1 MFNPIGVSG
10 QYLHQDT
17 DPKPVY
23 FLSSMTEHIA
33 QLYAE
38 IEQAMITNKEELEQY
53 RLRYLSKKGAVTA
66 LFDGLKIAAADD
78 RRALGQQLNELK
90 NRAQERFTA
99 FQEQMEAR
107 QQEAGSQPGVD
118 LTLPVI
124 PNLTGTQHP
133 LSIVRQ
139 RIIQIFERIGFN
151 VSDGPE
157 IESDWYNFGALNF
170 PDNHPAREMQDTFFV
185 EKPGG
190 GVADDMLL
198 RTHTSNVQIRL
209 MEYVRNSLADR
220 PGQFTPIRSI
230 MPGRV
235 YRNEAISARAHCQ
248 FHQVEGIYI
257 DRNVG
262 FKDLKDTL
270 YHFVK
275 ELFTKETKIRFR
287 PSYFPFTEPSAEID
301 ISCQICGG
309 SGCNVCKH
317 TGWVEIA
324 GSGMVDPNVLENCG
338 IDPDEY
344 TGFAFGMG
352 IERITMLKYQ
362 VRDLRL
368 YFENDVRF
376 LRQFEGL

>member
-1 MFNPIGVSG
+1 MLDKVKDL
-10 QYLHQDT
+10 QKQ
-17 DPKPVY
+17 
-23 FLSSMTEHIA
+23 
-33 QLYAE
+33 
-38 IEQAMITNKEELEQY
+38 IEQYTITSPEQLEHFRMRFISRKGVITELFEQ
-53 RLRYLSKKGAVTA
+53 
-66 LFDGLKIAAADD
+66 LKLVLPAD
-78 RRALGQQLNELK
+78 RRAVGQELNALK
-90 NRAQERFTA
+90 NAAQTQF
-99 FQEQMEAR
+99 EQFSQRMDE
-107 QQEAGSQPGVD
+107 QQTVAGHAPPVD
-118 LTLPVI
+118 LTLPTL

-133 LSIVRQ
+133 LSLVRQ

-151 VSDGPE
+151 VADGPE

-170 PDNHPAREMQDTFFV
+170 PDNHPARDMQDTFFI
-185 EKPGG
+185 EKTADGG
-190 GVADDMLL
+190 TDMLL

-209 MEYVRNSLADR
+209 MERQS
-220 PGQFTPIRSI
+220 PPIRSI

-235 YRNEAISARAHCQ
+235 YRNETISARAHCL

-275 ELFTKETKIRFR
+275 ELFEPGTQIRFR

-309 SGCNVCKH
+309 KGCNICKH
-317 TGWVEIA
+317 SGWVEIA
-324 GSGMVDPNVLENCG
+324 GSGMVDPQVIANCG
-338 IDPDEY
+338 IDPEEY

-352 IERITMLKYQ
+352 IERITQLKY
-362 VRDLRL
+362 VVNDLRL
-368 YFENDVRF
+368 YTENDVRF

>member
-1 MFNPIGVSG
+1 MLDKVKD
-10 QYLHQDT
+10 LHQEIKQYDINT
-17 DPKPVY
+17 
-23 FLSSMTEHIA
+23 
-33 QLYAE
+33 AE
-38 IEQAMITNKEELEQY
+38 QLEQF
-53 RLRYLSKKGAVTA
+53 RMRFISRKGVVTE
-66 LFDGLKIAAADD
+66 LFEGLKSVPPAD
-78 RRALGQQLNELK
+78 RRAVGQELNGLK
-90 NRAQERFTA
+90 NLAQERFETSS
-99 FQEQMEAR
+99 QRLEEQQTSASS
-107 QQEAGSQPGVD
+107 APPVD
-118 LTLPVI
+118 LTLPTI

-133 LSIVRQ
+133 LSLVRQ

-151 VSDGPE
+151 VADGPE

-170 PDNHPAREMQDTFFV
+170 PDNHPARDMQDTFFV
-185 EKPGG
+185 EKATDGDPT
-190 GVADDMLL
+190 DMLL

-209 MEYVRNSLADR
+209 MERQK
-220 PGQFTPIRSI
+220 PPIRSI

-235 YRNEAISARAHCQ
+235 YRNETISARAHCM

-257 DRNVG
+257 DKNVG

-275 ELFTKETKIRFR
+275 EMFEPGTQIRFR

-309 SGCNVCKH
+309 KGCNICKH

-324 GSGMVDPNVLENCG
+324 GSGMVDPQVIANCG
-338 IDPDEY
+338 IDPEEY

-352 IERITMLKYQ
+352 IERITQLKY
-362 VRDLRL
+362 VVNDLRL
-368 YFENDVRF
+368 YTENDVRF

>member
-1 MFNPIGVSG
+1 MIES
-10 QYLHQDT
+10 
-17 DPKPVY
+17 
-23 FLSSMTEHIA
+23 IA

-38 IEQAMITNKEELEQY
+38 IEQATVTNKEQLEQY
-53 RLRYLSKKGAVTA
+53 RLRYLSKKGAVTE
-66 LFDGLKIAAADD
+66 LFEGLKTAAAED
-78 RRALGQQLNELK
+78 RRALGQQLNGLK
-90 NRAQERFTA
+90 NLAQDRFQA
-99 FQEQMEAR
+99 FQEQVEAAE
-107 QQEAGSQPGVD
+107 QTTAAQPAFD
-118 LTLPVI
+118 LTLPTV
-124 PNLTGTQHP
+124 PNLMGTQHP

-151 VSDGPE
+151 VADGPE
-157 IESDWYNFGALNF
+157 IETDWYNFGALNF
-170 PDNHPAREMQDTFFV
+170 ADNHPAREMQDTFFV
-185 EKPGG
+185 EKTDTPSQ
-190 GVADDMLL
+190 DILL

-209 MEYVRNSLADR
+209 MEQVRNS
-220 PGQFTPIRSI
+220 PGGFRPIRSI

-257 DRNVG
+257 DHNVG

-275 ELFTKETKIRFR
+275 ELFTKDTKIRFR

-309 SGCNVCKH
+309 SGCNVCKY

-324 GSGMVDPNVLENCG
+324 GSGMVDPNVLTNCG
-338 IDPDEY
+338 IDPDEF

>member
-1 MFNPIGVSG
+1 MLDTVKN
-10 QYLHQDT
+10 LHQEIDQYSIT
-17 DPKPVY
+17 
-23 FLSSMTEHIA
+23 SS
-33 QLYAE
+33 
-38 IEQAMITNKEELEQY
+38 EQLEQF
-53 RLRYLSKKGAVTA
+53 RMRFISRKGVITE
-66 LFDGLKIAAADD
+66 LFEQLKTVPQSD
-78 RRALGQQLNELK
+78 RRAVGQKLNGLK
-90 NRAQERFTA
+90 NFAQEQFDRFSQA
-99 FQEQMEAR
+99 IDEQRTSANN
-107 QQEAGSQPGVD
+107 APPVD
-118 LTLPVI
+118 LTLPTI

-133 LSIVRQ
+133 LSLVRQ

-151 VSDGPE
+151 VADGPE

-170 PDNHPAREMQDTFFV
+170 PDNHPARDMQDTFFI
-185 EKPGG
+185 EKNKNG
-190 GVADDMLL
+190 DTSSDILL

-209 MEYVRNSLADR
+209 MERQK
-220 PGQFTPIRSI
+220 PPIRSI

-235 YRNEAISARAHCQ
+235 YRNETISARAHCM

-275 ELFTKETKIRFR
+275 EMFEPGTQIRFR

-309 SGCNVCKH
+309 KGCNICKH

-324 GSGMVDPNVLENCG
+324 GSGMVDPQVIANCG
-338 IDPDEY
+338 IDPEEY

-352 IERITMLKYQ
+352 IERITQLKY
-362 VRDLRL
+362 VVNDLRL
-368 YFENDVRF
+368 YTENDVRF

>member
-1 MFNPIGVSG
+1 MLDKVRDI
-10 QYLHQDT
+10 HQ
-17 DPKPVY
+17 
-23 FLSSMTEHIA
+23 
-33 QLYAE
+33 E
-38 IEQAMITNKEELEQY
+38 IEQFDIKSPEHLEQF
-53 RLRYLSKKGAVTA
+53 RMRFISRKGVITE
-66 LFDGLKIAAADD
+66 LFEGLKSVPQAD
-78 RRALGQQLNELK
+78 RRAVGQELNGLK
-90 NRAQERFTA
+90 NFAQERFDQFNQLVEEQRTA
-99 FQEQMEAR
+99 ASS
-107 QQEAGSQPGVD
+107 APPID
-118 LTLPVI
+118 LTLPTL

-133 LSIVRQ
+133 LSLVRQ

-151 VSDGPE
+151 VADGPE

-170 PDNHPAREMQDTFFV
+170 PDNHPARDMQDTFFV
-185 EKPGG
+185 EKA
-190 GVADDMLL
+190 ADGAPSDMLL

-209 MEYVRNSLADR
+209 MERQKQAATF
-220 PGQFTPIRSI
+220 QPIRSI

-235 YRNEAISARAHCQ
+235 YRNETISARAHCM

-275 ELFTKETKIRFR
+275 EMFEPGTQIRFR

-309 SGCNVCKH
+309 KGCNICKH
-317 TGWVEIA
+317 SGWVEIA
-324 GSGMVDPNVLENCG
+324 GSGMVDPQVIANCG
-338 IDPDEY
+338 IDPEEY

-352 IERITMLKYQ
+352 IERITQLKY
-362 VRDLRL
+362 VVNDLRL
-368 YFENDVRF
+368 YTENDVRF

>member
-1 MFNPIGVSG
+1 MLDKI
-10 QYLHQDT
+10 
-17 DPKPVY
+17 
-23 FLSSMTEHIA
+23 TE
-33 QLYAE
+33 LYAE
-38 IEQAMITNKEELEQY
+38 IDAATVTSKDELEQY
-53 RLRYLSKKGAVTA
+53 RLRYLSKKGAVTE
-66 LFDGLKIAAADD
+66 LFDGLKTAPADE
-78 RRALGQQLNELK
+78 RRALGQQLNGLK
-90 NRAQERFTA
+90 NRAQERFAA
-99 FQEQMEAR
+99 FQEVVDA
-107 QQEAGSQPGVD
+107 QQQAAAAQPAVD

-157 IESDWYNFGALNF
+157 IETDWYNFGALNF

-185 EKPGG
+185 QKSAENPS
-190 GVADDMLL
+190 ADVLL

-209 MEYVRNSLADR
+209 MEHVRNSSA
-220 PGQFTPIRSI
+220 GQIGGFKPIRSI

-248 FHQVEGIYI
+248 FHQVEGIYV

-275 ELFTKETKIRFR
+275 ELFTKDTKIRFR

-309 SGCNVCKH
+309 SGCNVCKY

>member
-1 MFNPIGVSG
+1 
-10 QYLHQDT
+10 
-17 DPKPVY
+17 
-23 FLSSMTEHIA
+23 MTESIA
-33 QLYAE
+33 LLHAE
-38 IEQAMITNKEELEQY
+38 IDAATVANKDQLEQY
-53 RLRYLSKKGAVTA
+53 RLRYLSKKGAVTE
-66 LFDGLKIAAADD
+66 LFEGLKTAAADD
-78 RRALGQQLNELK
+78 RRALGQQLNGLK
-90 NRAQERFTA
+90 NRAQERFQA
-99 FQEQMEAR
+99 FQEAVES
-107 QQEAGSQPGVD
+107 QEQTAPAQPAFD
-118 LTLPVI
+118 LTLPTV
-124 PNLTGTQHP
+124 PNLMGTQHP

-151 VSDGPE
+151 VADGPE
-157 IESDWYNFGALNF
+157 IETDWYNFGALNF
-170 PDNHPAREMQDTFFV
+170 ADNHPAREMQDTFFV
-185 EKPGG
+185 EKTDTPSQD
-190 GVADDMLL
+190 VLL

-209 MEYVRNSLADR
+209 MEQVRNS
-220 PGQFTPIRSI
+220 PGGFKPIRSI

-275 ELFTKETKIRFR
+275 ELFTKDTKIRFR

-309 SGCNVCKH
+309 SGCNVCKY

-324 GSGMVDPNVLENCG
+324 GSGMVDPNVLINCG
-338 IDPDEY
+338 IDPDKF

>member
-1 MFNPIGVSG
+1 MLDKVKD
-10 QYLHQDT
+10 LHQ
-17 DPKPVY
+17 
-23 FLSSMTEHIA
+23 
-33 QLYAE
+33 E
-38 IEQAMITNKEELEQY
+38 IEQYTVSSPDQLEQF
-53 RLRYLSKKGAVTA
+53 RMRFISRKGVITE
-66 LFDGLKIAAADD
+66 LFDALKSIPQAD
-78 RRALGQQLNELK
+78 RRAVGQELNGLK
-90 NRAQERFTA
+90 NFAQERFDAFNQLAEQQQTA
-99 FQEQMEAR
+99 TGGA
-107 QQEAGSQPGVD
+107 APVD
-118 LTLPVI
+118 LTLPTL

-133 LSIVRQ
+133 LTLVRQ

-170 PDNHPAREMQDTFFV
+170 PDNHPARDMQDTFFI
-185 EKPGG
+185 EKAQANTD
-190 GVADDMLL
+190 VSSDVLL

-209 MEYVRNSLADR
+209 MERQK
-220 PGQFTPIRSI
+220 PPIRSI

-235 YRNEAISARAHCQ
+235 YRNETISARAHCM

-275 ELFTKETKIRFR
+275 EMFEPGTLIRFR

-309 SGCNVCKH
+309 KGCNICKH
-317 TGWVEIA
+317 SGWVEIA
-324 GSGMVDPNVLENCG
+324 GSGMVDPQVIANCG
-338 IDPDEY
+338 IDPEEY

-352 IERITMLKYQ
+352 IERITQLKY
-362 VRDLRL
+362 VVNDLRL
-368 YFENDVRF
+368 YTENDVRF

>member
-1 MFNPIGVSG
+1 
-10 QYLHQDT
+10 
-17 DPKPVY
+17 
-23 FLSSMTEHIA
+23 MTETIA

-38 IEQAMITNKEELEQY
+38 IEQATVSNKEELEQY
-53 RLRYLSKKGAVTA
+53 RLRYLSKKGAVTE
-66 LFDGLKIAAADD
+66 LFEGLKTAAADE
-78 RRALGQQLNELK
+78 RRALGQQLNGLK
-90 NRAQERFTA
+90 NLAQERFTA
-99 FQEQMEAR
+99 FQEQVDA
-107 QQEAGSQPGVD
+107 QQQQAGSQPTVD

-133 LSIVRQ
+133 LSLVRQ

-185 EKPGG
+185 DKSGG
-190 GVADDMLL
+190 SVSDDMLL

-209 MEYVRNSLADR
+209 MEHVRNS
-220 PGQFTPIRSI
+220 PTGFHPIRSI

-275 ELFTKETKIRFR
+275 ELFTKDTKIRFR

>member
-1 MFNPIGVSG
+1 MLDKVKDL
-10 QYLHQDT
+10 QQ
-17 DPKPVY
+17 
-23 FLSSMTEHIA
+23 
-33 QLYAE
+33 Q
-38 IEQAMITNKEELEQY
+38 IEQYTITSPEQLEQF
-53 RLRYLSKKGAVTA
+53 RMRFISRKGVITD
-66 LFDGLKIAAADD
+66 LFEQLKLVPPAD
-78 RRALGQQLNELK
+78 RRTVGQELNALK
-90 NRAQERFTA
+90 NTAQTRF
-99 FQEQMEAR
+99 EQFSQLMDE
-107 QQEAGSQPGVD
+107 QQTVAGNAPPID
-118 LTLPVI
+118 LTLPTL

-133 LSIVRQ
+133 LSLVRQ

-151 VSDGPE
+151 VADGPE

-170 PDNHPAREMQDTFFV
+170 PDNHPARDMQDTFFV
-185 EKPGG
+185 EKAADGG
-190 GVADDMLL
+190 TDMLL

-209 MEYVRNSLADR
+209 MERQS
-220 PGQFTPIRSI
+220 PPIRSI

-235 YRNEAISARAHCQ
+235 YRNETISARAHCL

-275 ELFTKETKIRFR
+275 ELFEPGTQIRFR

-309 SGCNVCKH
+309 KGCNICKH
-317 TGWVEIA
+317 SGWVEIA
-324 GSGMVDPNVLENCG
+324 GSGMVDPQVIANCG
-338 IDPDEY
+338 IDPEEY

-352 IERITMLKYQ
+352 IERITQLKY
-362 VRDLRL
+362 VVNDLRL
-368 YFENDVRF
+368 YTENDVRF

>member
-1 MFNPIGVSG
+1 M
-10 QYLHQDT
+10 Q
-17 DPKPVY
+17 
-23 FLSSMTEHIA
+23 SMLDQVNAIA
-33 QLYAE
+33 AE
-38 IEQAMITNKEELEQY
+38 IARYTVASKEELEPF
-53 RLRYLSKKGAVTA
+53 RLRYISRKGVVTE
-66 LFDGLKIAAADD
+66 LFEGLKNVPPDE
-78 RRALGQQLNELK
+78 RRAVGQALNGLK
-90 NRAQERFTA
+90 NLAQERFES
-99 FQEQMEAR
+99 FSQLIEA
-107 QQEAGSQPGVD
+107 QQTLADSAPPVD
-118 LTLPVI
+118 LTLPTV

-133 LSIVRQ
+133 LSLVRQ

-151 VSDGPE
+151 VADGPE

-170 PDNHPAREMQDTFFV
+170 PENHPARDMQDTFFV
-185 EKPGG
+185 AKAAEGEPSSN
-190 GVADDMLL
+190 DMLL

-209 MEYVRNSLADR
+209 MEHQQ
-220 PGQFTPIRSI
+220 PPIRSI

-235 YRNEAISARAHCQ
+235 YRNETISARAHCM
-248 FHQVEGIYI
+248 FHQIEGIYI

-275 ELFTKETKIRFR
+275 ELFEPGTRIRFR

-309 SGCNVCKH
+309 TGCNICKH
-317 TGWVEIA
+317 SGWVEIA
-324 GSGMVDPNVLENCG
+324 GSGMVDPQVIANCG

-352 IERITMLKYQ
+352 IERITQLKY
-362 VRDLRL
+362 VVNDLRL
-368 YFENDVRF
+368 YTENDVRF

>member
-1 MFNPIGVSG
+1 MLDKVKD
-10 QYLHQDT
+10 LHQEIKQFDINT
-17 DPKPVY
+17 PEQLELFRMKFISRKGVI
-23 FLSSMTEHIA
+23 TE
-33 QLYAE
+33 
-38 IEQAMITNKEELEQY
+38 
-53 RLRYLSKKGAVTA
+53 
-66 LFDGLKIAAADD
+66 LFEGLKSVPQAD
-78 RRALGQQLNELK
+78 RRAVGQELNGLK
-90 NRAQERFTA
+90 NLAQERFETSS
-99 FQEQMEAR
+99 QLVDEQRAS
-107 QQEAGSQPGVD
+107 ANSAPPVD
-118 LTLPVI
+118 LTLPTI

-133 LSIVRQ
+133 LSLVRQ

-151 VSDGPE
+151 VADGPE

-170 PDNHPAREMQDTFFV
+170 PDNHPARDMQDTFFV
-185 EKPGG
+185 EKTSEG
-190 GVADDMLL
+190 ASSDMLL

-209 MEYVRNSLADR
+209 MERQK
-220 PGQFTPIRSI
+220 PPIRSI

-235 YRNEAISARAHCQ
+235 YRNETISARAHCM

-275 ELFTKETKIRFR
+275 EMFEPGTQIRFR

-309 SGCNVCKH
+309 KGCNICKH
-317 TGWVEIA
+317 SGWVEIA
-324 GSGMVDPNVLENCG
+324 GSGMVDPQVIANCG
-338 IDPDEY
+338 IDPEEY

-352 IERITMLKYQ
+352 IERITQLKY
-362 VRDLRL
+362 VVNDLRL
-368 YFENDVRF
+368 YTENDVRF

>member
-1 MFNPIGVSG
+1 MLDKVKELDQEIKKFDINTPEQLELFRMKFISRKGVI
-10 QYLHQDT
+10 
-17 DPKPVY
+17 
-23 FLSSMTEHIA
+23 TE
-33 QLYAE
+33 
-38 IEQAMITNKEELEQY
+38 
-53 RLRYLSKKGAVTA
+53 
-66 LFDGLKIAAADD
+66 LFEGLKSVPQAD
-78 RRALGQQLNELK
+78 RRAVGQELNGLK
-90 NRAQERFTA
+90 NLAQERFETFSQLVDEQRATA
-99 FQEQMEAR
+99 N
-107 QQEAGSQPGVD
+107 STPPVD
-118 LTLPVI
+118 LTLPSI

-133 LSIVRQ
+133 LSLVRQ

-151 VSDGPE
+151 VADGPE

-170 PDNHPAREMQDTFFV
+170 PDNHPARDMQDTFFV
-185 EKPGG
+185 EKASEG
-190 GVADDMLL
+190 ASSDMLL

-209 MEYVRNSLADR
+209 MERQK
-220 PGQFTPIRSI
+220 PPIRSI

-235 YRNEAISARAHCQ
+235 YRNETISARAHCM

-275 ELFTKETKIRFR
+275 EMFEPGTQIRFR

-309 SGCNVCKH
+309 KGCNICKH
-317 TGWVEIA
+317 SGWVEIA
-324 GSGMVDPNVLENCG
+324 GSGMVDPQVIANCG
-338 IDPDEY
+338 IDPEEY

-352 IERITMLKYQ
+352 IERITQLKY
-362 VRDLRL
+362 VVNDLRL
-368 YFENDVRF
+368 YTENDVRF

>member
-1 MFNPIGVSG
+1 
-10 QYLHQDT
+10 
-17 DPKPVY
+17 
-23 FLSSMTEHIA
+23 MTEHIA

-185 EKPGG
+185 EKSGG
-190 GVADDMLL
+190 AVADDMLL

>member
-1 MFNPIGVSG
+1 MLENVKAIYEEIN
-10 QYLHQDT
+10 QYNVAS
-17 DPKPVY
+17 K
-23 FLSSMTEHIA
+23 
-33 QLYAE
+33 
-38 IEQAMITNKEELEQY
+38 EQLEQF
-53 RLRYLSKKGAVTA
+53 RMRFISRKGVITE
-66 LFDGLKIAAADD
+66 LFDGLKTIPATD
-78 RRALGQQLNELK
+78 RRAVGQELNGLK
-90 NRAQERFTA
+90 NFAQERFES
-99 FQEQMEAR
+99 FSQLIED
-107 QQEAGSQPGVD
+107 QQASANSTPPVD
-118 LTLPVI
+118 LTLPTI

-133 LSIVRQ
+133 LSLVRQ

-151 VSDGPE
+151 VADGPE

-170 PDNHPAREMQDTFFV
+170 PENHPARDMQDTFFV
-185 EKPGG
+185 EKNENNPS
-190 GVADDMLL
+190 ADMLL

-209 MEYVRNSLADR
+209 MQHQKA
-220 PGQFTPIRSI
+220 GTTFQPIRSI

-235 YRNEAISARAHCQ
+235 YRNETISARAHCM

-275 ELFTKETKIRFR
+275 EMFEPGTQIRFR

-309 SGCNVCKH
+309 KGCNICKH
-317 TGWVEIA
+317 SGWVEIA
-324 GSGMVDPNVLENCG
+324 GSGMVDPQVIANCG
-338 IDPDEY
+338 IDPEEY

-352 IERITMLKYQ
+352 IERITQLKY
-362 VRDLRL
+362 VVNDLRL
-368 YFENDVRF
+368 YTENDVRF